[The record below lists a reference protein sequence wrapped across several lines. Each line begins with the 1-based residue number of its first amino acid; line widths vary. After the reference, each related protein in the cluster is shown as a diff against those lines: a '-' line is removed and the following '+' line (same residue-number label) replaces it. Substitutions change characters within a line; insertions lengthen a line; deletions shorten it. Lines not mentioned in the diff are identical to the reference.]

1 MVYTKEIELLQN
13 FALPNEVEMKKCV
26 HKQDK
31 IKNWGKF
38 FLKTHEQIE
47 KKLQMT
53 KTEEKAKNLLYPN
66 TIQAGYPA
74 LWYPTSPIR
83 YPAEKRIS
91 GHLVP
96 G

>member
-1 MVYTKEIELLQN
+1 MVYIKEIELLQN

-31 IKNWGKF
+31 IKNRGKF

-66 TIQAGYPA
+66 TIRLVLSDIQLKSGYPA
-74 LWYPTSPIR
+74 IWYPVSPI
-83 YPAEKRIS
+83 
-91 GHLVP
+91 
-96 G
+96 